1 MLVFGFIPPR
11 ARVPDA
17 HDENRT
23 GCDNACRT
31 CDQRDWR
38 TKDIKAPNDAI
49 RAFADLNADAPRP
62 LFSGNLPGVFVSG
75 ECNSSLVE
83 TIGKPCAG
91 QSQFEVCDA

>member
-1 MLVFGFIPPR
+1 VNVQSIHITGNPNVEDRTLMLVFGFIPPR

-49 RAFADLNADAPRP
+49 RAFADL
-62 LFSGNLPGVFVSG
+62 
-75 ECNSSLVE
+75 
-83 TIGKPCAG
+83 
-91 QSQFEVCDA
+91 